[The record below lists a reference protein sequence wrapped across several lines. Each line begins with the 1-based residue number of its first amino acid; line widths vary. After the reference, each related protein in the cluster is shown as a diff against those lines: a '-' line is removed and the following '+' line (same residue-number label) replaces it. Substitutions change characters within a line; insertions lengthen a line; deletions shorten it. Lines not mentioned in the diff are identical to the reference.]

1 MVSPVNQQTSAM
13 SMVEVV
19 LNRCRRVS
27 TVLNK
32 RCIQTTVIPLDMDGP
47 QVISGT
53 SRETPH
59 IKTEVVHKNSDT
71 SSSSRE
77 QGELPV
83 MMVEVESRKHVSP
96 EETQV
101 KVEEVESQSFSCFTS
116 IFKRF
121 YKKKSVIP
129 EVMEEPPAAPA
140 APAAPADP
148 DIVNTSEEILQTQ
161 KKDTK
166 NAPGIKPLFSKDEEF
181 DHPNE
186 GALEEHQSCASEMEL
201 WELRKL
207 PSPLCPEIRVLYQAP
222 PQSSD
227 EDMLEEEEEE
237 EVVELEAAGE
247 EAEKEEEEEE
257 EEKVE
262 EAAAAAV
269 AVAVAVA
276 AAVAAVAEEAE
287 EEEEEVVEL
296 EAAGEE
302 AEKEEEEEEEEK
314 VEEEAEESEEER
326 GGGGGGRVGGSRGR
340 GREGGRR
347 GGGGGGR
354 GKATTDKNIMPII
367 MY

>member
-83 MMVEVESRKHVSP
+83 MMVEVESRKHV
-96 EETQV
+96 
-101 KVEEVESQSFSCFTS
+101 TS

-227 EDMLEEEEEE
+227 EDMLEEEEEEEVAEEESEAEEEEEEE